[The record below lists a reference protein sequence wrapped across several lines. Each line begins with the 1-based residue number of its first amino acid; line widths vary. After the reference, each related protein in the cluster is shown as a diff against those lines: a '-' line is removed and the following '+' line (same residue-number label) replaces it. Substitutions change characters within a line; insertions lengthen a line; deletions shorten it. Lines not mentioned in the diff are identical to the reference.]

1 MPDESDRTEFS
12 ESEITAMRY
21 AYRQLLV
28 EHPERFPD
36 IRAKQDLA
44 ESVVELLEG
53 IKSIAANDI
62 GEVVAL
68 IMEDNEQ

>member
-1 MPDESDRTEFS
+1 
-12 ESEITAMRY
+12 MRY

-28 EHPERFPD
+28 EYPERFPD

-68 IMEDNEQ
+68 IMEDDEQ